1 MKITISILC
10 ILTILFSLSLC
21 QKGPICSIANCPFG
35 QGQCINEE
43 CFCIKGYKTVTLEQ
57 NKPFEYCNYKQY
69 SRWTPFVLEFLFP
82 TIGHFYIGNFYRG
95 ILKLSIM
102 IGPLLIWL
110 MGYVIKNCCFK
121 DDDEII
127 GTISICSSIVFLIFV
142 IFQFVDL
149 IYYAFA
155 WLKDGNG
162 VQWK

>member
-69 SRWTPFVLEFLFP
+69 SRWTPFVLEFLLP

-162 VQWK
+162 VQLK

>member
-95 ILKLSIM
+95 VLKLSIM

-149 IYYAFA
+149 I
-155 WLKDGNG
+155 
-162 VQWK
+162 

>member
-21 QKGPICSIANCPFG
+21 QKEPICSIANCPFG

-162 VQWK
+162 VQLK